1 MALITANELKRK
13 LLVEI
18 DGQPYVVLEVFFA
31 SPTARGAATMVRTKL
46 RQLLTGAVLEKSFRT
61 TEKFAEPDVEL
72 VPASF
77 LYSDAHGF
85 HFMDEKS
92 YEQFTFSDGAVD
104 ADRGYLKEG
113 VSLQVLKYNGSPV
126 SLQLPQYV
134 ELAVTS
140 MELGMRGDTAA
151 GGATKQ
157 ATLET
162 GLTVRV
168 PLFIKEGEVVRVNTQ
183 TGDVVGRA

>member
-1 MALITANELKRK
+1 MAMIAANELKRK
-13 LLVEI
+13 LLIAVE
-18 DGQPYVVLEVFFA
+18 GQPYLVLEVFFA

-46 RQLLTGAVLEKSFRT
+46 RHLLNGAVMEKSFRAN
-61 TEKFAEPDVEL
+61 EKFDEPDVEL

-77 LYSDAHGF
+77 LYNDAHGF

-92 YEQFTFSDGAVD
+92 YEQFTFGADEVEP
-104 ADRGYLKEG
+104 DRGYLKEG
-113 VSLQVLKYNGSPV
+113 VSLQVLKYNGTPV

-140 MELGMRGDTAA
+140 TELGLRGDTAA
-151 GGATKQ
+151 GGASKQ

-162 GLTVRV
+162 GLAVRV

-183 TGDVVGRA
+183 TGEVAGRA

>member
-13 LLVEI
+13 LLIEV
-18 DGQPYVVLEVFFA
+18 DGQPYVVLDVFFA

-46 RQLLTGAVLEKSFRT
+46 RHLLTGAVLEKSFRA
-61 TEKFAEPDVEL
+61 TEKFAEPDVEMAA
-72 VPASF
+72 ASF
-77 LYSDAHGF
+77 LYSDADGF

-92 YEQFTFSDGAVD
+92 YEQFSFSTEAVGAD
-104 ADRGYLKEG
+104 AGYLKEG
-113 VSLQVLKYNGSPV
+113 VTLEVLRYNGAPV
-126 SLQLPQYV
+126 SLELPQYV
-134 ELAVTS
+134 DLAVVTAE
-140 MELGMRGDTAA
+140 MGLRGDTAA

-162 GLTVRV
+162 GLSVRV

-183 TGDVVGRA
+183 TGEVAGRA

>member
-13 LLVEI
+13 LLITV
-18 DGQPYVVLEVFFA
+18 DGQPYVVVEVLFA
-31 SPTARGAATMVRTKL
+31 SPTARGAATMVRTRL
-46 RQLLTGAVLEKSFRT
+46 RQLLTGAVMEKSFRAS
-61 TEKFAEPDVEL
+61 EKFAEPDIEL
-72 VPASF
+72 SPASF

-92 YEQFTFSDGAVD
+92 YEQFTFDEEAVES
-104 ADRGYLKEG
+104 DRGYLKEG
-113 VSLQVLKYNGSPV
+113 VSLQVLKYNGAPV

-134 ELAVTS
+134 ELAVTTT
-140 MELGMRGDTAA
+140 ELGLRGDTAG

-162 GLTVRV
+162 GLAVRV
-168 PLFIKEGEVVRVNTQ
+168 PLFIKEGELVRVNTQ
-183 TGDVVGRA
+183 TGEVAGRA